1 MTGTIINSLAVVI
14 GGTAGMFLKQAMPE
28 RFKTIYFQA
37 VGLFTLAIGVSMVWR
52 LGHVL
57 IIVSTLVIGAI
68 TGELLKLDEK
78 TERLGD
84 YVKGILKTND
94 NKFTD
99 GLISSF
105 LLFCVGSMTI
115 LGAIQEGMEGKMD
128 LLLTKSIMDF
138 FSAILLASAFGSG
151 VIVSAIPLFI
161 YQGVLTLSAKYAS
174 NFFNEEIVNG
184 ISGMGGILLIG
195 LAIDILEIKR
205 IKLINMLPA
214 LVFVTIALWL
224 FI

>member
-1 MTGTIINSLAVVI
+1 MTGTIINSLAVVL
-14 GGTAGMFLKQAMPE
+14 GGTVGMFLKQAMPE
-28 RFKTIYFQA
+28 RLKTIYFQS
-37 VGLFTLAIGVSMVWR
+37 VGLFTLAIGISMVWN
-52 LGHVL
+52 LGHIL
-57 IIVSTLVIGAI
+57 IIISTLVIGAI
-68 TGELLKLDEK
+68 TGELMKLDLK
-78 TERLGD
+78 TEKLGN

-115 LGAIQEGMEGKMD
+115 LGAIQEGIEGKTD
-128 LLLTKSIMDF
+128 LLLTKSLMDF

-151 VIVSAIPLFI
+151 VIVSAIPLFL
-161 YQGVLTLSAKYAS
+161 YQGALTLTAKYAS
-174 NFFNEEIVNG
+174 TFFNEDIVQG
-184 ISGMGGILLIG
+184 ISWMGGILLIG

-224 FI
+224 LI